1 VVDVVRNAKMAC
13 LAHRPAKEDA
23 MPALDRDTMQRWRE
37 MVVVDRNGTTVG
49 TISEFY
55 IDRGSRLP
63 TFALLK
69 TGLFGT
75 KQTFVP
81 LIQASERNGEL
92 QLPYDKRQITSAPRV
107 DTDGELTPAE
117 EAVLFAHYGMDY
129 WHDPPGEP
137 PPAPA
142 DQGKATTSTA
152 APDTVE
158 TIRSEEELQVRPRLK
173 GGDARPAGKVRG
185 HRAGDTDRTGAPRRG
200 PGRPRAGGRRPA
212 DLHTAG
218 RSEQAQGPS
227 VVLYEEQPV
236 IDKRI
241 VPKERVRLAKQTV
254 TEQREVTD
262 QVRKEQVRTDEVD
275 RQEEST

>member
-1 VVDVVRNAKMAC
+1 
-13 LAHRPAKEDA
+13 

-63 TFALLK
+63 TFALLN

-81 LIQASERNGEL
+81 LIRASERNGEIH
-92 QLPYDKRQITSAPRV
+92 LPYDKGQIISAPRV
-107 DTDGELTPAE
+107 DIDGELTPDAE
-117 EAVLFAHYGMDY
+117 AALFGHYGMDY
-129 WHDPPGEP
+129 WHDSPGEP
-137 PPAPA
+137 PPAAA

-158 TIRSEEELQVRPRLK
+158 TIRSEEELQ
-173 GGDARPAGKVRG
+173 
-185 HRAGDTDRTGAPRRG
+185 
-200 PGRPRAGGRRPA
+200 GRPVPREATRVRLEKYVVTEQVTQTVPLRREEVRVVREPVHDAPA
-212 DLHTAG
+212 NPQTTS
-218 RSEQAQGPS
+218 RSDQAQGPS
-227 VVLYEEQPV
+227 VVLHEEQPV

-241 VPKERVRLAKQTV
+241 VPKERVRLAKETV
-254 TEQREVTD
+254 TEQREVAD
-262 QVRKEQVRTDEVD
+262 QVRKEQVRTDEVG
-275 RQEEST
+275 RQEEDPS

>member
-1 VVDVVRNAKMAC
+1 MS
-13 LAHRPAKEDA
+13 
-23 MPALDRDTMQRWRE
+23 ALDRDTMQRWRE

-55 IDRGSRLP
+55 IDRGSRLA

-81 LIQASERNGEL
+81 LIGASERNGEIH
-92 QLPYDKRQITSAPRV
+92 LPYDKRQITSAPRV
-107 DTDGELTPAE
+107 DIDGELTPDE

-158 TIRSEEELQVRPRLK
+158 TIRSEEELQVRPVSREATRVRLEK
-173 GGDARPAGKVRG
+173 YVVTEQVTQTVPVRREEVRVVREPVGDA
-185 HRAGDTDRTGAPRRG
+185 
-200 PGRPRAGGRRPA
+200 PA
-212 DLHTAG
+212 DSQTTS
-218 RSEQAQGPS
+218 RSEEAQGPS
-227 VVLYEEQPV
+227 VVLHEEQPV

-241 VPKERVRLAKQTV
+241 VPKERVRLAKETV
-254 TEQREVTD
+254 TEQREVSD
-262 QVRKEQVRTDEVD
+262 QVRKEQVRTDGVD
-275 RQEEST
+275 HRQEEST